1 MKPCQLILTAV
12 ITAALFAGCNAGPD
26 YHAPR
31 VDLPGAYG
39 GLPGAYGGL
48 PGAYGGLPSTGPTT
62 RGTAAAVDLAHW
74 WEALNDPEL
83 NSLLDRAA
91 KSNLD
96 LQAAIDRL
104 QQARAAGAVFSGAA
118 LPQMNFSGVAGVGT
132 GTSQARGGQID
143 GPLDAATNA
152 SGLRQITHALGLD
165 TFFEIDLFGNL
176 RRAGQ
181 AVAADTAA
189 AGEFRNQVLVTL
201 MGDVARQ
208 YVAVRALQLRLDIA
222 GQNAAAQRRA
232 SDLEHDLV
240 KRGFVNELDSA
251 LADRELESTLA
262 TIDPLRARLLAAE
275 RAVAVLLGQDPESLI
290 AELDKK
296 SSLPIPPAAIDTGL
310 PGDLLRRRPDVRQA
324 EAQLVAANARLGVAT
339 ANLYPKLF
347 LSAAAGEQGQG
358 LGRTPVDW
366 RFIWTVGPTVDYP
379 VLDFGLADARVQ
391 QQDQATREQLTHYR
405 QTILTA
411 IRQVDDALTGYDAD
425 RGRLDHLDR
434 AVAAAQKAYDLA
446 NRRYKLGIIDYLNVL
461 DAERELFAL
470 QDRRATGEQA
480 AVEDFVTV
488 CQSLGGGWQ
497 GFAPPPP
504 LAAPLPAVLATIR
517 DAGGNGAK
525 PLER

>member
-1 MKPCQLILTAV
+1 MRLCQLIVVGT
-12 ITAALFAGCNAGPD
+12 IFAAMFAGCNAGPD
-26 YHAPR
+26 YHAPK
-31 VDLPGAYG
+31 VDLPDTYG
-39 GLPGAYGGL
+39 GLP
-48 PGAYGGLPSTGPTT
+48 TTDPTT
-62 RGTAAAVDLAHW
+62 RGTAAVVNLAHW

-83 NSLLDRAA
+83 NSLLKRAA
-91 KSNLD
+91 DSNLD
-96 LQAAIDRL
+96 LQVAIDRL
-104 QQARAAGAVFSGAA
+104 QEARSAEAVFAGTA
-118 LPQMNFSGVAGVGT
+118 LPKMNFSGVGGVGT
-132 GTSQARGGQID
+132 GTSQTRGGLAD
-143 GPLDAATNA
+143 GPLNAATYTT
-152 SGLRQITHALGLD
+152 GLRQVTHALGLD

-181 AVAADTAA
+181 AAAADTAA

-208 YVAVRALQLRLDIA
+208 YIAVRALQLRLDIA
-222 GQNAAAQRRA
+222 RQNAAAQQRA

-240 KRGFVNELDSA
+240 KRGFVNELDAA

-262 TIDPLRARLLAAE
+262 TIDPLRAQLLAAE
-275 RAVAVLLGQDPESLI
+275 RAVAVLLGQDPQSLI
-290 AELDKK
+290 AELDQK
-296 SSLPIPPAAIDTGL
+296 SALPIPPAAIETGL
-310 PGDLLRRRPDVRQA
+310 PGELLRRRPDVRQA

-339 ANLYPKLF
+339 ADLYPKLF
-347 LSAAAGEQGQG
+347 LSAAAGEEGQG
-358 LGRTPVDW
+358 INRTPADW

-411 IRQVDDALTGYDAD
+411 IEQVDNALTGYEAD
-425 RGRLDHLDR
+425 RHRLDHLDR
-434 AVAAAQKAYDLA
+434 AVAAAKRAYDLA

-470 QDRRATGEQA
+470 QDERATSEEA
-480 AVEDFVTV
+480 AVGDFVTV

-517 DAGGNGAK
+517 DASGHGAK